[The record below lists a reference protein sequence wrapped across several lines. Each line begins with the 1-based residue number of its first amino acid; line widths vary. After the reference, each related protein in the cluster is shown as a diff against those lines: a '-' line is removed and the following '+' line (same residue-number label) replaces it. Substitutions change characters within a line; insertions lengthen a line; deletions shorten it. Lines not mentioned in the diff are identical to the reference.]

1 MEAIMGGIG
10 SGQYSRYS
18 ASYTTDDYRL
28 IDVRRW
34 QRDGLLTPNKTFSW
48 RWSRH
53 GEEVA
58 SIRVSTEINRVTLTY
73 RHRNGGG
80 DWKDKS
86 YPVWLDWTPCN
97 YGGQR
102 AWFRCPVS
110 GCGRRVAI
118 LYSGGIFACRH
129 CYQLAYSSQRETAD
143 NRATRRAG
151 KIRERLGW
159 EPGILN
165 GYGCKP
171 KGMHWRTFEKLS
183 AEHDAFVDV
192 SMAMMAEQLGLLKML
207 L

>member
-10 SGQYSRYS
+10 SGQYSRYG
-18 ASYTTDDYRL
+18 ASHTTDDYRL

-58 SIRVSTEINRVTLTY
+58 SIRVSTEVNRVTLTY

-102 AWFRCPVS
+102 AWFRCPAS

-118 LYSGGIFACRH
+118 LYSGSIFACRH
-129 CYQLAYSSQRETAD
+129 CHQLAYQSQREQAHDRT
-143 NRATRRAG
+143 TRRAD
-151 KIRERLGW
+151 KIRERLCW
-159 EPGILN
+159 ESGILN
-165 GYGCKP
+165 GNGQKP
-171 KGMHWRTFEKLS
+171 KGMHWRTFEQLTIK
-183 AEHDAFVDV
+183 HDALLIETTAV
-192 SMAMMAEQLGLLKML
+192 MAKWLKLL
-207 L
+207 

>member
-1 MEAIMGGIG
+1 MGGIG
-10 SGQYSRYS
+10 SGQYSRYG
-18 ASYTTDDYRL
+18 ASHTTDDYRL

-34 QRDGLLTPNKTFSW
+34 QRDELLTPNKTFSW

-53 GEEVA
+53 GVEVA

-102 AWFRCPVS
+102 AWFRCPAS

-129 CYQLAYSSQRETAD
+129 CYQLAYPSQRETAD
-143 NRATRRAG
+143 NRATRRAD

-165 GYGCKP
+165 GNGSKP
-171 KGMHWRTFEKLS
+171 KAMHWRTFERLTTK
-183 AEHDAFVDV
+183 HDA
-192 SMAMMAEQLGLLKML
+192 LLKETMGIMEKWIKL